1 MALGLKLAAWGL
13 KLVARSLILW
23 ENHNPGSSR
32 SHRPL
37 DIFTMQLPPG
47 SRRAHVELIP
57 MGPLPF
63 PITAGSLAAV
73 LPVLYPGLSFMS
85 MIIFAWSL
93 QLQAELEAWCLKP
106 VACGPDQGARYLQCR
121 LF

>member
-1 MALGLKLAAWGL
+1 M
-13 KLVARSLILW
+13 LVACRLMLVACCLTRW

-32 SHRPL
+32 SHPPL

-47 SRRAHVELIP
+47 SRRARVELIP

-63 PITAGSLAAV
+63 PITAVSPAAV

-93 QLQAELEAWCLKP
+93 QLQAELEA
-106 VACGPDQGARYLQCR
+106 CR
-121 LF
+121 LMLVA

>member
-32 SHRPL
+32 SHPPL
-37 DIFTMQLPPG
+37 DIFTMPLPPG
-47 SRRAHVELIP
+47 SRRARVELIP

-63 PITAGSLAAV
+63 PITAVFPAAV

-85 MIIFAWSL
+85 MIILACCLELVACRL
-93 QLQAELEAWCLKP
+93 QLQAWGLKL
-106 VACGPDQGARYLQCR
+106 VA
-121 LF
+121 